1 MKDVKTA
8 AEVHKNQT
16 PILRSVKS
24 KLGVSK
30 ISKEHRTFDKVFLI
44 CYINTQSGRY
54 CVRGAN

>member
-8 AEVHKNQT
+8 AKVHKNLA

-30 ISKEHRTFDKVFLI
+30 ITKEYILFSKVFLI
-44 CYINTQSGRY
+44 CYINTQSGPY
-54 CVRGAN
+54 